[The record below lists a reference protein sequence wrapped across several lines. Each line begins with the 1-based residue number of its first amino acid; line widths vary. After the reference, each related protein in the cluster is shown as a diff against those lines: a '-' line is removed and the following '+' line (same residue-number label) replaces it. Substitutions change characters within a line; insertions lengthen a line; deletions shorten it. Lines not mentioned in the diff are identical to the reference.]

1 MLGVMLLAWLV
12 NTLLLSAVSRFLGRS
27 AAVLRILLGAFLG
40 AVGVGLSLL
49 PGMFFLHTHLGRG
62 GLLFLMCLAAFGVH
76 RKLLWEFGLFALLH
90 FSVGGLTAQTA
101 EPVRMVLG
109 TAGISLACWLTREKK
124 QLIPVELTWGQIH
137 MHLTALYDTGNTL
150 LDPVSG
156 EGVLILDAPSAQKLT
171 GLTPQQLST
180 PVESM
185 EAVPGLRLIPY
196 HTVGN
201 SGFLLALRM
210 ADVKIGNRQ
219 ESVVVAFSPENFGKD
234 YQALTGGNV

>member
-12 NTLLLSAVSRFLGRS
+12 NALLLYAVSRFLNAGTMG
-27 AAVLRILLGAFLG
+27 LRIILSALLGAL
-40 AVGVGLSLL
+40 GVGLSLL
-49 PGMFFLHTHLGRG
+49 PNVSILDTHLERG
-62 GLLFLMCLAAFGVH
+62 ILLFVMCLTAFGIS
-76 RKLLWEFGLFALLH
+76 RKFLWTFALFALLH
-90 FSVGGLTAQTA
+90 VSVGGITAQTA
-101 EPVRMVLG
+101 EPLRVVFG
-109 TAGISLACWLTREKK
+109 TAGISLACWLTREKNR
-124 QLIPVELTWGQIH
+124 LIPVELTYRQKH
-137 MHLTALYDTGNTL
+137 MKLTALYDTGNTL
-150 LDPVSG
+150 LDPVTG